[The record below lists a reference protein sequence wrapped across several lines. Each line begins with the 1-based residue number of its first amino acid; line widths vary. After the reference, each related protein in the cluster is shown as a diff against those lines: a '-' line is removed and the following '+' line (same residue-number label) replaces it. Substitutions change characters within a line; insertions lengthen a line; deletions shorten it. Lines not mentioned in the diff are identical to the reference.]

1 MYGSSDVCSSDLRAG
16 PSPCLPKP
24 EAPAPPGPR
33 PIMAEKARVGV
44 LISGRGSNMAALLYA
59 SRQPDCP
66 YEIAL
71 VASNNPDAAGLKLAE
86 AEEVATFALGHKG
99 MKRADYDRILDA
111 ELAKAGAQYV
121 ALGGHM
127 RLLSAEFVEKWEGRM
142 INIHPSLLP
151 KHKGLDTHA
160 RALEAGDKV
169 AGCSVH
175 LVTVE
180 LDSRSEEHTSELQS
194 LMRISYAVFCLKKKT

>member
-99 MKRADYDRILDA
+99 MKRADYDRDR
-111 ELAKAGAQYV
+111 KRT
-121 ALGGHM
+121 
-127 RLLSAEFVEKWEGRM
+127 RL
-142 INIHPSLLP
+142 NPS
-151 KHKGLDTHA
+151 HSCAT
-160 RALEAGDKV
+160 RIQ
-169 AGCSVH
+169 
-175 LVTVE
+175 
-180 LDSRSEEHTSELQS
+180 HTD
-194 LMRISYAVFCLKKKT
+194 FKTQKQN

>member
-1 MYGSSDVCSSDLRAG
+1 MSVWSSDVCSSGL
-16 PSPCLPKP
+16 
-24 EAPAPPGPR
+24 

-44 LISGRGSNMAALLYA
+44 LISGRGSHMAALLYA

-66 YEIAL
+66 YESAL

-111 ELAKAGAQYV
+111 ELAKAGAPYV

-127 RLLSAEFVEKWEGRM
+127 RLLSAEFVEKWEGRDRKSTRLNSSHSCACRM
-142 INIHPSLLP
+142 PSS
-151 KHKGLDTHA
+151 A
-160 RALEAGDKV
+160 
-169 AGCSVH
+169 
-175 LVTVE
+175 
-180 LDSRSEEHTSELQS
+180 
-194 LMRISYAVFCLKKKT
+194 

>member
-86 AEEVATFALGHKG
+86 AEAVATFALGNKG
-99 MKRADYDRILDA
+99 MKRADYDRIPHA
-111 ELAKAGAQYV
+111 ELDKAGAQIV
-121 ALGGHM
+121 APGGHSK
-127 RLLSAEFVEKWEGRM
+127 RRTRTWREKIGQ
-142 INIHPSLLP
+142 
-151 KHKGLDTHA
+151 
-160 RALEAGDKV
+160 AG
-169 AGCSVH
+169 
-175 LVTVE
+175 
-180 LDSRSEEHTSELQS
+180 
-194 LMRISYAVFCLKKKT
+194 